1 MVYSGPIYHVHFAW
15 QVWHGQYSPG
25 FKVNKLKSFSRG
37 KIDQNHVDK
46 RILGGKGLQYE
57 DSRSITF
64 VLPVY
69 AKAQQAPWKDQG
81 QKQAVALQ
89 SSLLAPREPLQMLS
103 KEQETATDPKEAEI
117 NCNTLHQKLDSG
129 INRHQRLFFQYISLL
144 TFLDSTHSS
153 IQDEILKIPGT
164 TQLHFQKDEAFRP

>member
-1 MVYSGPIYHVHFAW
+1 MDIIVNTSGGRKFTLVEGLSHDLVYSGPIYHVHFAW

-64 VLPVY
+64 VLPVRY
-69 AKAQQAPWKDQG
+69 G
-81 QKQAVALQ
+81 TGVALTLSAVIGQ
-89 SSLLAPREPLQMLS
+89 PKKTQKVTLQEEESL
-103 KEQETATDPKEAEI
+103 
-117 NCNTLHQKLDSG
+117 
-129 INRHQRLFFQYISLL
+129 RL
-144 TFLDSTHSS
+144 
-153 IQDEILKIPGT
+153 LKV
-164 TQLHFQKDEAFRP
+164 